1 MASAFICLPLLLQYY
16 FFEAT
21 TLLKLGGGCMGLFS
35 RVSLFS
41 GDYGISY
48 YRHELRGLD

>member
-21 TLLKLGGGCMGLFS
+21 TLLKLGGGGGVHGLIFEGEPIF
-35 RVSLFS
+35 RRLW
-41 GDYGISY
+41 YII
-48 YRHELRGLD
+48 LQA

>member
-21 TLLKLGGGCMGLFS
+21 TLLKLGGGVHGLIFEGGPIF
-35 RVSLFS
+35 RRLW
-41 GDYGISY
+41 YII
-48 YRHELRGLD
+48 LQA